1 MALWDIYFVS
11 KFIPKVLNKV
21 SFNFFYEDNNFLSL
35 RLIELAFLLIFDAVS
50 KVVITAPSQKKNCLS
65 QILGYQKA
73 ENYFQVWHQACC
85 IKQDVLRNFSNLYSR
100 KHWKL
105 SLLNVLN
112 K

>member
-50 KVVITAPSQKKNCLS
+50 KVVITAPSQIKIVWVKFWDTRKPRIISRSGTKHVASNKM
-65 QILGYQKA
+65 LGEIFPTSIQ
-73 ENYFQVWHQACC
+73 ENTG
-85 IKQDVLRNFSNLYSR
+85 NLVYWMS
-100 KHWKL
+100 
-105 SLLNVLN
+105 
-112 K
+112 